1 MCCNNNLIW
10 YNAMNIHPLLIEMG
24 TECQNVVNLLNEL
37 QRPDL
42 SVDRQGTILANLL
55 AATIH
60 LNVHCDE
67 DLQDLIVNELEEL
80 PDTDES

>member
-1 MCCNNNLIW
+1 
-10 YNAMNIHPLLIEMG
+10 MNIHPLLIEMG

-42 SVDRQGTILANLL
+42 TIDRQGIILADLL

-67 DLQDLIVNELEEL
+67 DLQDLIADIMEEL
-80 PDTDES
+80 PDTDED

>member
-1 MCCNNNLIW
+1 
-10 YNAMNIHPLLIEMG
+10 MNIHPLLIEMG

-42 SVDRQGTILANLL
+42 SVDRQGSLLADLL

-67 DLQDLIVNELEEL
+67 DLQDLIANIMEEL
-80 PDTDES
+80 SDTDED